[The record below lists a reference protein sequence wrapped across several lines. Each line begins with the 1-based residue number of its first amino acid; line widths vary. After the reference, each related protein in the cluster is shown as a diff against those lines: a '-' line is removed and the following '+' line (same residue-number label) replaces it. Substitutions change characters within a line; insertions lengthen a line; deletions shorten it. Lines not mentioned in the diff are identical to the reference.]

1 MSNRP
6 NSMIDVGGSQILMD
20 PCMNRQ
26 KTGSLYH
33 AMPEAGATKNVTDLV
48 LCILFDNISY
58 LNQIS

>member
-6 NSMIDVGGSQILMD
+6 NSMTDVGGSQILMD

-48 LCILFDNISY
+48 LCILFDNIS
-58 LNQIS
+58 